1 MTTLLLCSNHRTSGT
16 YYEGKLTLPIP
27 IIGKKKVD
35 LVYAM
40 IPNTAY
46 TFNAEV
52 FTFKED
58 VSPMPAT
65 MTIPLTGSF
74 TATSLA
80 TYLTV
85 QMTAKSLTHGYRKT
99 YSVTYDQNTAKM
111 TFSDISVVPANFQVL
126 ASGFS
131 TALAYKL
138 GFNVADTV
146 AATSTTT
153 PNILNLQPPKG
164 CLIELE
170 GLTMA
175 KKIEQSDA
183 GPLGHF
189 FIPLTTDSFAITDYY
204 HKSMFESEVQVHET
218 LSHVSYRL
226 LNPETRAL
234 LQIQSDWIVVLR
246 IY

>member
-1 MTTLLLCSNHRTSGT
+1 MTTLVLCSNHRTSGT
-16 YYEGKLTLPIP
+16 YYEGKLTLPYP
-27 IIGKKKVD
+27 LMGKNKVD

-46 TFNAEV
+46 TFTAET
-52 FTFKED
+52 FTFKE
-58 VSPMPAT
+58 VVAT
-65 MTIPLTGSF
+65 LNITLTGSF

-80 TYLTV
+80 TYLTT
-85 QMTAKSLTHGYRKT
+85 QMTQESADHGASQT
-99 YSVTYDQNTAKM
+99 YSVLYNQNTAKM
-111 TFSDISVVPANFQVL
+111 TFSDVSGVPALFQIM
-126 ASGFS
+126 AGSFS
-131 TALAYKL
+131 NALAYKL
-138 GFNVADTV
+138 GFNVANTV
-146 AATSTTT
+146 AATSVTT

-164 CLIELE
+164 CLIELD

-175 KKIEQSDA
+175 KKIHHSSV

-204 HKSMFESEVQVHET
+204 HKSMFENEVQAHEEFG
-218 LSHVSYRL
+218 HINYRL
-226 LNPETRAL
+226 LNPETRTL